1 MKNSYLKNIPQ
12 EEILSLASLVDAQAG
27 QVVSKTL
34 AQNPALSVT
43 LFAPL
48 LPSEAPWHWPT
59 GLEWAGLV
67 IATGFLTI
75 GYQTAVA
82 VMRVGEVG
90 FVSPFRYTS
99 LLWAIALGYLVFG
112 NLPDR
117 WTLLGA
123 TIVVGAGIFT
133 LLRERRLR
141 RSQA

>member
-1 MKNSYLKNIPQ
+1 MGMGVIVTTWQGWVPVSAREAVYLA
-12 EEILSLASLVDAQAG
+12 LASG
-27 QVVSKTL
+27 
-34 AQNPALSVT
+34 ALIFGYM
-43 LFAPL
+43 FA
-48 LPSEAPWHWPT
+48 
-59 GLEWAGLV
+59 V
-67 IATGFLTI
+67 M
-75 GYQTAVA
+75 
-82 VMRVGEVG
+82 VMRVGDIG
-90 FVSPFRYTS
+90 LIAPFRYTS